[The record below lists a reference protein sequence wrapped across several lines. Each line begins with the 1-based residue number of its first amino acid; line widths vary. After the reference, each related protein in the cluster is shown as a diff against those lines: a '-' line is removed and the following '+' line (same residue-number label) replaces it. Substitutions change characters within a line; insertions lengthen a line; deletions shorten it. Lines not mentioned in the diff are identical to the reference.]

1 MNPAIP
7 YVACVV
13 GAAAVYLLLKPA
25 NRAMKTAGVLLGL
38 GAFAWL
44 LIAASRVLAQSA
56 PLNGNA
62 KSDGLHLDWYFIL
75 FSAIAVASAVR
86 MITHSRPVY
95 AALYF
100 VMVVLSSAGLFLIL
114 QAEFMAFALIIVYA
128 GAILITYMFVLM
140 LAQQAPSDGSGTRTA
155 QPEYDRI
162 PREPGMAATVGF
174 IMLAVFTHM
183 IFDGAGE
190 VQPPLDIVSAN
201 AAAWETLEQ
210 MPKYAQEVVDRALPG
225 ARLAENWYVHVEDGT
240 PWIDVIKPGEDHP
253 SSLELPQ
260 DAFPSN
266 VQIVGLDLVAKFPV
280 SLELA
285 GVILLLAMFGAVVLA
300 RKQIELGED
309 EVREAAGMRRLA
321 LHADDQ
327 IDYGPMD
334 GGNVRGGNR

>member
-13 GAAAVYLLLKPA
+13 GAAAVYLLLRPA
-25 NRAMKTAGVLLGL
+25 NRAMKVAGVLFGL

-44 LIAASRVLAQSA
+44 LVAASRAMAHTALTTA
-56 PLNGNA
+56 NG
-62 KSDGLHLDWYFIL
+62 DRLHLDWYFIV
-75 FSAIAVASAVR
+75 FSAIAIASAVR

-95 AALYF
+95 SALYF
-100 VMVVLSSAGLFLIL
+100 VMVVLSSAGLFLML

-128 GAILITYMFVLM
+128 GAILVTYMFVLM
-140 LAQQAPSDGSGTRTA
+140 LAQQAPSDTSEPGTV

-183 IFDGAGE
+183 IFDGIGK
-190 VQPPLDIVSAN
+190 VQPRLDVVRAN
-201 AAAWETLEQ
+201 AAMWESLHQ
-210 MPKYAQEVVDRALPG
+210 MPRYAQEVVDRVHPG
-225 ARLAENWYVHVEDGT
+225 ARLAPHWTVHVEDGT

-260 DAFPSN
+260 DVFPSN
-266 VQIVGLDLVAKFPV
+266 VQMVGLDLVAKFPV

-327 IDYGPMD
+327 VDYGPVD
-334 GGNVRGGNR
+334 GGSIRGGNR